1 MLPSFDYL
9 SVQKMYTQLSLKCQR
24 HPVLFEPYSDIKQDA
39 LVKVLSEK
47 ELLRQGLTTST
58 RDDESS
64 ATDFLKTVELSG
76 SSIWAL
82 FVTLTPNVAD
92 SFVIAQYCG
101 VTSVD
106 TLFDAALSE
115 MPGRSALHSANMR
128 NDIVS
133 AKLFMRNMEAFI
145 EHVLGVQ
152 PKHMKNKPIDGLFG
166 DVKAYFGMIETQ
178 GGGTLH
184 AHFLIWL
191 ADAPPNS
198 DAFNRAMGT
207 NTIETSRRSQTALF
221 RRRCH

>member
-1 MLPSFDYL
+1 
-9 SVQKMYTQLSLKCQR
+9 
-24 HPVLFEPYSDIKQDA
+24 
-39 LVKVLSEK
+39 
-47 ELLRQGLTTST
+47 
-58 RDDESS
+58 
-64 ATDFLKTVELSG
+64 
-76 SSIWAL
+76 
-82 FVTLTPNVAD
+82 
-92 SFVIAQYCG
+92 
-101 VTSVD
+101 
-106 TLFDAALSE
+106 

-133 AKLFMRNMEAFI
+133 AKVFMRNMEAFI